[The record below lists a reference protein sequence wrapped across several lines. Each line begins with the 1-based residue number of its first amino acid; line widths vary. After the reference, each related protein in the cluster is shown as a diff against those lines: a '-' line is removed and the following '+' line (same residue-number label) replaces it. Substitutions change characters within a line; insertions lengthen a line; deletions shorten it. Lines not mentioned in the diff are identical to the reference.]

1 MQRDWNAPPS
11 ETSRFAYCG
20 LNQTHADGLLVAFF
34 VESMYGL
41 INKAIRDM
49 ILEGHG
55 EELWTR
61 VRVRA
66 VVDAECFEAMEPY
79 PDGLTKQLIA
89 AASEELQQHP
99 HDLMRAFGEFWVIHT
114 AAEGYG
120 QLMELA
126 GSSLPEFLQNLDDLH
141 ARVGVNFPSLVPPS
155 FETEE
160 PAPGTI
166 HLHYHSQ
173 REGLAPMVIGLVE
186 GLGDRFDTPV
196 DVDQLAWRSEGDDH
210 DVFEVRFDEP
220 QTPGS

>member
-1 MQRDWNAPPS
+1 
-11 ETSRFAYCG
+11 
-20 LNQTHADGLLVAFF
+20 
-34 VESMYGL
+34 MYGL
-41 INKAIRDM
+41 INQGFRDM
-49 ILEGHG
+49 ILVQHG
-55 EELWTR
+55 EEVWTR
-61 VRVRA
+61 VRQRA
-66 VVDAECFEAMEPY
+66 GVEAERFEAMEPY

-89 AASEELQQHP
+89 AASEELSQHP
-99 HDLMRAFGEFWVIHT
+99 HALMRAFGEFWVTYT

-141 ARVGVNFPSLVPPS
+141 ARVGVNFPSLSPPS

-160 PAPGTI
+160 QEPGTM

-196 DVDQLAWRSEGDDH
+196 EVGQLACRSQGDDH
-210 DVFEVRFDEP
+210 DVFEVRCDEP
-220 QTPGS
+220 PAAEP